1 MFPKVQAIIEK
12 LKKINSGSVLNE
24 LSKDENLKENIIHY
38 NTVEQLYD
46 KGIDD
51 TGKLITPLYSK
62 KTFGI
67 KTSKGQ
73 RTDHV
78 TLKDTGEFYNS
89 FRVLN
94 TPDGLLITADS
105 IKDDTDLRE
114 RYGKEI
120 IGLTDV
126 SLNKVIKEAKIKTS
140 LIIKRL
146 LK

>member
-1 MFPKVQAIIEK
+1 MFLKLKKLIEK
-12 LKKINSGSVLNE
+12 LESAKGSFIITE
-24 LSKDENLKENIIHY
+24 LSKDENLKDNIIYY
-38 NTVEQLYD
+38 NTYEQLYN
-46 KGIDD
+46 KGIDS
-51 TGKLITPLYSK
+51 TGALITPLYSK
-62 KTFGI
+62 KTFSI
-67 KTSKGQ
+67 KTEKGQ

-78 TLKDTGEFYNS
+78 TLKDTGEFYDS

-120 IGLTDV
+120 IGLTDN
-126 SLNKVIKEAKIKTS
+126 SLAKVIKEARLKTV
-140 LIIKRL
+140 LILKKL